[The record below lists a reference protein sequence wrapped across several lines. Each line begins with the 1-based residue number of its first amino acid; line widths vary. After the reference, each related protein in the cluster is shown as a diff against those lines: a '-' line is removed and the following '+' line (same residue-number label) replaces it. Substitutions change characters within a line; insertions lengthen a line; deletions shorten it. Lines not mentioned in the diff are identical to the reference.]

1 MDMET
6 TTIILLSIS
15 ALCAATAATIRG
27 YRWSYSRG
35 YAHGKHCGF
44 SEGLFQAHVRA
55 AKQHKRSTQ
64 QKINR

>member
-1 MDMET
+1 MEI

-15 ALCAATAATIRG
+15 VLCAATAATIHG

-44 SEGLFQAHVRA
+44 SEGLFQAHVQA
-55 AKQHKRSTQ
+55 EKQHKRSIQ